1 MKQVNLAPVV
11 LVIYHILMLPITVLE
26 HLLTYQVYQYMNSA
40 SSIVCAPYQY
50 HIKQQMCQVITSSYM
65 TPDGWYDTVWY
76 YYKSYTWHERA
87 NARATTLV
95 EKQGEEGAGKE
106 RGVVLPL
113 SKDENGRNRTEN
125 SSTVFYFYIWIR
137 KWKRKRTNRTRKR
150 TRTYGI
156 SRISKTKQFERNY
169 IEHGRYTKTQ
179 YGIPTRR
186 PSAWLSA
193 YMIKFKCI

>member
-1 MKQVNLAPVV
+1 MG
-11 LVIYHILMLPITVLE
+11 
-26 HLLTYQVYQYMNSA
+26 
-40 SSIVCAPYQY
+40 SIVSGN
-50 HIKQQMCQVITSSYM
+50 I
-65 TPDGWYDTVWY
+65 
-76 YYKSYTWHERA
+76 WHLYLFFILTIFLSCSWK
-87 NARATTLV
+87 NHMV
-95 EKQGEEGAGKE
+95 EYSLIRRVKLNQNEKWIFVTASHM
-106 RGVVLPL
+106 VV

-137 KWKRKRTNRTRKR
+137 KRKRKRTNRTRKR